1 MWGRA
6 SVSAGSCKVAR
17 VAVSPADFSRL
28 LARIQQFREQAQAEA
43 YSGDM
48 ALSAGLVRP
57 EPAGRAGTR
66 IVLQARVPWL

>member
-1 MWGRA
+1 M
-6 SVSAGSCKVAR
+6 
-17 VAVSPADFSRL
+17 SPADFSRL